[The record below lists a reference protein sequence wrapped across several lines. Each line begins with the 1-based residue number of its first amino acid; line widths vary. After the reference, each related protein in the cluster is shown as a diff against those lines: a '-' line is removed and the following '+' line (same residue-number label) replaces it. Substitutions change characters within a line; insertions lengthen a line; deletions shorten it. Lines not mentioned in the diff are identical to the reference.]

1 MASEEALTPS
11 TDSTPP
17 EPAPAAK
24 KGLSRR
30 LYDYCLKWAGTPY
43 AMPALCVM
51 SFAEA
56 SFFPLPPDALLLPMC
71 FAKPKRSFVYATACT
86 LASVIGGMLG
96 YYIGHALWEQAGL
109 SHWFIPRIFSQA
121 AFDKVKAMYVGNAFV
136 IIALKGLTPIP
147 FKIVTITAGVA
158 KIPFG
163 EFVAASI
170 VCRGIRFYAEATLI
184 YFFGEKVRPI
194 VEKYLTPLMLAAFVL
209 LVGGF
214 VLIKLYK

>member
-1 MASEEALTPS
+1 MASEDALPS
-11 TDSTPP
+11 TTESTPP
-17 EPAPAAK
+17 PAPEGK
-24 KGLSRR
+24 KGWSRR

-43 AMPALCVM
+43 ALPALCVM
-51 SFAEA
+51 SFAES

-71 FAKPKRSFVYATACT
+71 FAKPKRSFVYATACV
-86 LASVIGGMLG
+86 LASVLGGILG
-96 YYIGHALWEQAGL
+96 YYIGYALWGQV

-121 AFDKVKAMYVGNAFV
+121 AFDKVASMYVGNAFL
-136 IIALKGLTPIP
+136 IIAAKGLTPIP
-147 FKIVTITAGVA
+147 FKIVTITAGVV

-184 YFFGEKVRPI
+184 FFFGEKVRPI
-194 VEKYLTPLMLAAFVL
+194 VEKYLTALMFAAFVL

-214 VLIKLYK
+214 VLIKMYR